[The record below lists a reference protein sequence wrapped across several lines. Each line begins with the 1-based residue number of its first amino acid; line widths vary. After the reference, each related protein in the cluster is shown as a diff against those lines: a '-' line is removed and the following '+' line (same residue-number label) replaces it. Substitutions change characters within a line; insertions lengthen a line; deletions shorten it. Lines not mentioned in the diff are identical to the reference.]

1 MSGFSTI
8 FAKIMRMNMKKFLLL
23 AALIVAAVTAN
34 AQLLWKVSGN
44 GAKDASYLF
53 GTHHIAPVS
62 LLDSISGLGS
72 AICAVD
78 AVVGEMDMAAAT
90 DPIAAQTIMMK
101 YAMAPADS
109 TLTRLLNVAQIDSL
123 NAVLGKYTAGMMTVQ
138 MLDGLVPAMVNTQ
151 LALLQS
157 QQAFPDF
164 DATQQLDTQIQAR
177 ASECGREVIGLETIE
192 QQLMLLYGTP
202 IAEQLAELLETIR
215 KDEQAAPKAHE
226 LADAYLAGDLDAIN
240 ALLVDPEQMD
250 SEALDRLLIQRNNAW
265 LEKISEWLPDKSM
278 FIAVGVGHL
287 VGQQGLIEQ
296 LRAKGYGVSP
306 VSAN

>member
-1 MSGFSTI
+1 MVYV
-8 FAKIMRMNMKKFLLL
+8 MKKFLVL
-23 AALIVAAVTAN
+23 AAMIVAAVSAN

-44 GAKDASYLF
+44 DAKDASYLF

-62 LLDSISGLGS
+62 LLDSISGLSS
-72 AICAVD
+72 AICSVD

-109 TLTRLLNVAQIDSL
+109 TLTRLLTVAQIDSL

-138 MLDGLVPAMVNTQ
+138 MLDGMAPAIVNTQ

-164 DATQQLDTQIQAR
+164 DATQQLDTQVQAR
-177 ASECGREVIGLETIE
+177 ARECGRDVIGVETIE
-192 QQLMLLYGTP
+192 EQLALLYGAP
-202 IAEQLAELLETIR
+202 IAEQLQELLETVR
-215 KDEQAAPKAHE
+215 KDGDSATKAHE
-226 LADAYLAGDLDAIN
+226 LAAAYLSGDLDAIN
-240 ALLVDPEQMD
+240 ALLNDPDAMD
-250 SEALDRLLIQRNNAW
+250 NEALDRLLISRNNAW
-265 LEKISEWLPDKSM
+265 VEKLTEWLPAKSL
-278 FIAVGVGHL
+278 FVAVGVGHL
-287 VGQQGLIEQ
+287 VGPQGLIEQ
-296 LRAKGYGVSP
+296 LKAKGYGVSP